1 MPSRLVQPLGILYL
15 GCSFDLHPF
24 YSMKIRNAVFLA
36 LAGALAAPAV
46 AATFGTTDAPEMSTT
61 ILGETSTLKIGST
74 VPAGLELIDFEG
86 QATNFKS
93 LRGKT
98 VLLHFWSDRCPAERH
113 ANPIFMK
120 MEALYADNPDVVLL
134 GIASNQNELGDKPAR
149 GADFSEHY
157 SDLRTKRDEV
167 GYKHTILADHGNVVS
182 SMFQA
187 RSTPHCFVIDKEG
200 VIRYSGALDDDPR
213 GSKGDN
219 ATNYLVDAATALM
232 KGEKLAVTETKP
244 YG

>member
-1 MPSRLVQPLGILYL
+1 
-15 GCSFDLHPF
+15 
-24 YSMKIRNAVFLA
+24 MKIRNAVFLA
-36 LAGALAAPAV
+36 LAGALAAPAM
-46 AATFGTTDAPEMSTT
+46 ATTFGTSDAQELSAVSS
-61 ILGETSTLKIGST
+61 GESKTLKIGST
-74 VPAGLELIDFEG
+74 VPADLELKDFEG
-86 QATNFKS
+86 KATSFKS

-113 ANPIFMK
+113 ADPIFKK
-120 MEALYADNPDVVLL
+120 MEAKYADNPDVVML
-134 GIASNQNELGDKPAR
+134 GIASNQNELGEAPGR
-149 GADFSEHY
+149 GADY
-157 SDLRTKRDEV
+157 SNFYTDLRTKRDKV

-182 SMFQA
+182 DLFQA

-213 GSKGDN
+213 GKKGDK
-219 ATNYLVDAATALM
+219 ATNYMVDAAAALM